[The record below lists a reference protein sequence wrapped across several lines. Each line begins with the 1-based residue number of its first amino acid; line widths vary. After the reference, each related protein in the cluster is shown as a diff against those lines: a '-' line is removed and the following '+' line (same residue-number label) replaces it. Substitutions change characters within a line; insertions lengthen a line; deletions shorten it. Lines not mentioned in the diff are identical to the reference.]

1 MGNFLTSAVYTVHM
15 SKLFENISPDV
26 ISLYETWRQAQP
38 LNPHFEQRLWQRL
51 RIEWNY
57 NSNHIEG
64 NTLTYGETLLLLIHG
79 RTKGEHLL
87 REYDEMRGHDVAI
100 EYVRDLVKQGRR
112 LSEGDIRDLN
122 RIVLKEGYWRSA
134 QTADGMP
141 TRKWIDPGAYKT
153 QPNHVIT
160 ATGELFHFSTPEET
174 PLRMAEFVHWLG
186 EELAQ
191 PTLNITMLLAQLHHR
206 FIRIHPFDDGNGRV
220 VRLLLNWA
228 ALSFAFPPL
237 VIKSRERSRY
247 IEAIQASDAGDF
259 QPMAE
264 FINANLRWTL
274 ELCNK
279 AAHSLVPLEADV
291 E

>member
-1 MGNFLTSAVYTVHM
+1 MVVYTVRM
-15 SKLFENISPDV
+15 SKLLANLSPEV
-26 ISLYETWRQAQP
+26 VSLCQNWQQAQP
-38 LNPHFEQRLWQRL
+38 LKPEYEQRLWQRL

-100 EYVRDLVKQGRR
+100 EYVRELVKQHRD
-112 LSEGDIRDLN
+112 LTEGDIRDLN
-122 RIVLKEGYWRSA
+122 RIVLKEGYWRRA
-134 QTADGMP
+134 QTADGNA

-160 ATGELFHFSTPEET
+160 ATGELFQFATPEET
-174 PLRMAEFVHWLG
+174 PARMAEFVRWLR
-186 EELAQ
+186 EEIAQ
-191 PTLNITMLLAQLHHR
+191 PTLNITLLLAQLHHR
-206 FIRIHPFDDGNGRV
+206 FVRIHPFDDGNGRV
-220 VRLLLNWA
+220 VRLLLNFV
-228 ALSFAFPPL
+228 ALNSGFPPL

-247 IEAIQASDAGDF
+247 IAAIQASDAGDF
-259 QPMAE
+259 QPMTE
-264 FINANLRWTL
+264 FLTGNLRWIL
-274 ELCNK
+274 DLCNK
-279 AAHSLVPLEADV
+279 AAHSLVPLEADI